1 VDQAFFEFAAGG
13 RPRLELNR
21 QRLTLGRAPANDVQ
35 LDDSTVSGQH
45 AVVEWQP
52 DGWTITDLGSSNGT
66 HVNGRRI
73 DQPRT
78 LNPGD
83 TVRVGH
89 LELVYRVPGTVLMPE
104 SPAPAQG
111 YLDVTDEWRPPPGVQ
126 AGPGPPGRAQPKAD
140 RRPADAAAAPIQ
152 PYSQA
157 AAGGQAVAGN
167 DPIGTR
173 RNGGFGQVRGVAR
186 NVKRQAR
193 DHVSVL
199 LFRVERYDG
208 SGNRLSP
215 VAVEFRN
222 YKSGQLSDGEEV
234 EVIGSWKHG
243 TLRASKIS
251 NLTTH
256 VEVRGPSL
264 AAKSVRNLFITIFL
278 IIWGTIALVVVVGL
292 LSGG

>member
-13 RPRLELNR
+13 RPRLELNKP
-21 QRLTLGRAPANDVQ
+21 RLTLGRAPANDVQ

-78 LNPGD
+78 LNPDD
-83 TVRVGH
+83 TVRLGH
-89 LELVYRVPGTVLMPE
+89 VELVYRVPGTVLMPE
-104 SPAPAQG
+104 TAAPAQG
-111 YLDVTDEWRPPPGVQ
+111 YLDVTDEWRPPPGIQ
-126 AGPGPPGRAQPKAD
+126 AAQPASPGRAQPKAD
-140 RRPADAAAAPIQ
+140 RPPVPVQ

-157 AAGGQAVAGN
+157 GAAGQAVAGN
-167 DPIGTR
+167 DPIGSR

-186 NVKRQAR
+186 NVKRQAQ

-256 VEVRGPSL
+256 VEVRGPSI
-264 AAKSVRNLFITIFL
+264 AAKTARNLFITIFL